1 MAALYGSQIS
11 EYKKYIDGSLLEEI
25 TVLNHKKLTLTEKR
39 NAISLSNTKEIEK
52 LLDTKAIAKLFI
64 EDNIVKMEE
73 VVHSLLNIHHNPP
86 KELILLEEFVEFQIV
101 LKKRDELLRENTTIG
116 RSICDQQNEIVSI
129 REKSLVKSAEFKE
142 LESKLSSLK
151 ERNLLY
157 TKRISNAS
165 TLPISFSVHMEPVS
179 SYTSDED

>member
-25 TVLNHKKLTLTEKR
+25 TELTNKKLTLTEKR
-39 NAISLSNTKEIEK
+39 NAISISNTKETEK
-52 LLDTKAIAKLFI
+52 LLDAEAIAKLSI
-64 EDNIVKMEE
+64 EDKIVKMKELA
-73 VVHSLLNIHHNPP
+73 HSLVNIHHNPP

-116 RSICDQQNEIVSI
+116 RSICDQQKEIVSI
-129 REKSLVKSAEFKE
+129 REKSLVKSEELKE
-142 LESKLSSLK
+142 LEEKLSSLK

-165 TLPISFSVHMEPVS
+165 TLPISFSADMEPVS
-179 SYTSDED
+179 SDTSEKD